1 VKFITDTHAF
11 LWFVTDSPQLGARA
25 KQLLESPESER
36 LLSVASI
43 WEIAIKASL
52 GKLAFSKPLEEFLP
66 EQVALNHFRVLDISM
81 THALRVAKLPFLH
94 RDPFDRMII
103 AQSLSE
109 DLPVLSNENAF
120 DAYGVKRSW

>member
-1 VKFITDTHAF
+1 
-11 LWFVTDSPQLGARA
+11 
-25 KQLLESPESER
+25 LLESPESER
-36 LLSVASI
+36 LLSVASL

-52 GKLAFSKPLEEFLP
+52 GKLAFSKPLETFLP